1 MNTSEEN
8 FINLENDSIDIVKE
22 LRYYAFFWPWF
33 LACVIF
39 ISISAYVY
47 FRYSNNIYKSIAT
60 LQVKDAKSDPT
71 SFLTQSGGS
80 MFNFNR
86 VKIDNYITQINSKP
100 NLKNVIRTLDLQT
113 NVYGV
118 GRVKNSLQYGD
129 DLPFEIVFKTDRT
142 LKESI
147 GLRTQNQ
154 KSTLQFGDN
163 TYDLVL
169 GQTLELEDF
178 RVTLSEMPQ
187 DDSEFLVTRITEAEV
202 IAALSR
208 RIAVSAS
215 TKEGDNID
223 LTLQGTN
230 LKRNEAIINSLIETA
245 HAEQVSDKRQIYT
258 LSIDF
263 INSRLSSIVNEID
276 SLSLKTTGFKSDN
289 LIFSPEIQT
298 SNALSS
304 LTNLEKEKF
313 NLITQ
318 LELTKALQQ
327 NLESKSPFSL
337 LPSNFGIDNVDVNS
351 LVLTY
356 NKLSQERKLLLS
368 GATER
373 NPVIVQLSAQLT
385 DLKQNILISIDN
397 YQENL
402 KTSLFNFNEFKKATS
417 NEVAKIP
424 KLEATLQ
431 AFKRK
436 FIIAENLYL
445 FLLQKREEASISYE
459 ATLPDTRIIN
469 YAYTNSKPVSP
480 NKLLILVGAL
490 TIGFLIP
497 FIVLFLLKTLDT
509 KLHSREDLQ
518 KSLPNLDIL
527 GEVPFVDDVNA
538 IVKDSRGMFAEST
551 RVIRSN
557 INFKLPNQ
565 TMSKVILCT
574 SSIKGE
580 GKTICAFN
588 IAASYTATGKKV
600 ILMGAD
606 LRNPQLHSLLEI
618 ERDNKKGLST
628 SAVSENHTN
637 FSDSIMSYKI
647 FNNTMDILFS
657 GPIPPNPA
665 EILGSSKCFDIIN
678 SLKNIYDVVVI
689 DSAPLVLVSDTLPLL
704 KLADLVLYSVRAHYT
719 DVKLAPFIRGLVDDK
734 KIDNIGI
741 VFNGIKAGGSS
752 YYKYGYGYRYS
763 YQSRY
768 NYGYGYGY
776 GE

>member
-1 MNTSEEN
+1 MNTPENYSTLDSESN
-8 FINLENDSIDIVKE
+8 NIAKE
-22 LRYYAFFWPWF
+22 IRYYTFFWPWF
-33 LACVIF
+33 LVSVIF
-39 ISISAYVY
+39 MLSSAFFYL
-47 FRYSNNIYKSIAT
+47 RYTTNIYKSSAT
-60 LQVKDAKSDPT
+60 LQVKDAKSDPS
-71 SFLTQSGGS
+71 SFLAQSTGA

-86 VKIDNYITQINSKP
+86 VKIDNYITQITSKP
-100 NLKNVIRTLDLQT
+100 NLKHVVEALDLQT
-113 NVYGV
+113 NVYAV
-118 GRVKNSLQYGD
+118 GRVKNLLQYGD
-129 DLPFEIVFKTDRT
+129 DFPFEIVFKKDKI
-142 LKESI
+142 LKGGI
-147 GLRTQNQ
+147 VITIKNQ
-154 KSTLQFGDN
+154 KSTLQFADN
-163 TYDLVL
+163 SYALVL

-178 RVTLSEMPQ
+178 KVTMSEMPQ
-187 DDSEFLVTRITEAEV
+187 DDSEFLITRKREDSV
-202 IAALSR
+202 IATLSSS
-208 RIAVSAS
+208 IDVIAS
-215 TKEGDNID
+215 TDEGDNID
-223 LTLQGTN
+223 LSVQGPN
-230 LKRNEAIINSLIETA
+230 KKRNEAIINSLIETA
-245 HAEQVSDKRQIYT
+245 LADQVNEKRQIYA

-263 INSRLSSIVNEID
+263 INSRLSTIVKEID
-276 SLSLKTTGFKSDN
+276 SLSFETTSFKSDN
-289 LIFSPEIQT
+289 LIFSAETQT

-304 LTNLEKEKF
+304 LTDLEQEKF
-313 NLITQ
+313 NLTTQ
-318 LELTKALQQ
+318 FELAKSLLKNLQSQ
-327 NLESKSPFSL
+327 SNFSL
-337 LPSNFGIDNVDVNS
+337 LPSNIGINSTNVNELILAYNT
-351 LVLTY
+351 LVL
-356 NKLSQERKLLLS
+356 ERNGLLS

-373 NPVIVQLSAQLT
+373 NPIIIQLSTQLT
-385 DLKQNILISIDN
+385 DLKQNILSSTENYLDN
-397 YQENL
+397 LE
-402 KTSLFNFNEFKKATS
+402 TSLYEFDEFKYTTS
-417 NEVAKIP
+417 AQVAKIP

-431 AFKRK
+431 AFERK
-436 FIIAENLYL
+436 FQIAENLYL

-469 YAYTNSKPVSP
+469 YAHTNQNPVSP
-480 NKLLILVGAL
+480 KRVIILIGAII
-490 TIGFLIP
+490 IGFLIP
-497 FIVLFLLKTLDT
+497 FSVFFLLKILDT

-538 IVKDSRGMFAEST
+538 IAKDSRGMFAEST

-565 TMSKVILCT
+565 TTSKVILCT

-588 IAASYTATGKKV
+588 IAASYSATGKKV
-600 ILMGAD
+600 ILLGAD
-606 LRNPQLHSLLEI
+606 LRNPQLHTMLEI

-719 DVKLAPFIRGLVDDK
+719 DVKLAPFIRGLVEDK

-741 VFNGIKAGGSS
+741 VFNGIKAGGSN

>member
-1 MNTSEEN
+1 MITQEN
-8 FINLENDSIDIVKE
+8 FTDSENDSSDIVKE

-39 ISISAYVY
+39 MSISAFVY
-47 FRYSNNIYKSIAT
+47 FRYSNNIYKSTAT

-71 SFLTQSGGS
+71 SFLTQSGGA

-86 VKIDNYITQINSKP
+86 VKIDNYITQITSKS
-100 NLKNVIRTLDLQT
+100 NLKNVVEALDLQT
-113 NVYGV
+113 NVYTL
-118 GRVKNSLQYGD
+118 GRVKNSLQFGD
-129 DLPFEIVFKTDRT
+129 EIPFVFEFKTD
-142 LKESI
+142 SI
-147 GLRTQNQ
+147 YPDGISIEFENNEASL
-154 KSTLQFGDN
+154 SFGEKR
-163 TYDLVL
+163 YQLMS

-178 RVTLSEMPQ
+178 TFTLIEMPQ
-187 DDSEFLVTRITEAEV
+187 NDSEFLVTRNAKAKV
-202 IAALSR
+202 VAALSSSIDV
-208 RIAVSAS
+208 IASS
-215 TKEGDNID
+215 EEGDNID
-223 LTLQGTN
+223 LTLQGPN
-230 LKRNEAIINSLIETA
+230 IKRNEAIINSLIETS
-245 HAEQVSDKRQIYT
+245 HADQVSEKRQIYA

-263 INSRLSSIVNEID
+263 INSRLSTIVKEID
-276 SLSLKTTGFKSDN
+276 SLSLETTSFKSDN
-289 LIFSPEIQT
+289 LIFSAEAQT

-304 LTNLEKEKF
+304 LTDLEQEKF
-313 NLITQ
+313 NLTTQ
-318 LELTKALQQ
+318 FELAKSLLKNLQSQ
-327 NLESKSPFSL
+327 SNFSL
-337 LPSNFGIDNVDVNS
+337 LPSNIGINNTNVNE
-351 LVLTY
+351 LVVAY
-356 NKLSQERKLLLS
+356 NTLVFERNGLLS
-368 GATER
+368 DATER
-373 NPVIVQLSAQLT
+373 NPIIVQLSKQLT
-385 DLKQNILISIDN
+385 DLKQNILSSTENYLDN
-397 YQENL
+397 LE
-402 KTSLFNFNEFKKATS
+402 TSLSEFDEFKTTTS
-417 NEVAKIP
+417 AKVAKIP
-424 KLEATLQ
+424 KLEATLL
-431 AFKRK
+431 AFERK
-436 FIIAENLYL
+436 FQIAENLYL

-459 ATLPDTRIIN
+459 ATLPDTRVIN
-469 YAYTNSKPVSP
+469 YAHTNSTPVSP
-480 NKLLILVGAL
+480 QRKIILLAAL
-490 TIGFLIP
+490 ITGFLVP
-497 FIVLFLLKTLDT
+497 FAVLYLLKTMDSKIHT
-509 KLHSREDLQ
+509 RVDLE
-518 KSLPNLDIL
+518 KILPNLDIL

-538 IVKDSRGMFAEST
+538 IAKDSRGMFAEST

-565 TMSKVILCT
+565 TTSKVILCT

-588 IAASYTATGKKV
+588 IAASYSATGKKV
-600 ILMGAD
+600 ILLGAD

-618 ERDNKKGLST
+618 ERDNQKGLSA

-647 FNNTMDILFS
+647 FNNTMDILSS

-719 DVKLAPFIRGLVDDK
+719 DVKLAPFIRGLVNDK
-734 KIDNIGI
+734 KIGNIGI
-741 VFNGIKAGGSS
+741 VFNGIKAGGSN

>member
-1 MNTSEEN
+1 MITQEN
-8 FINLENDSIDIVKE
+8 FTDLENDSIYIVKE

-33 LACVIF
+33 LTSVIVMF
-39 ISISAYVY
+39 LSAFVY
-47 FRYSNNIYKSIAT
+47 LHYTSNTYNTTAT
-60 LQVKDAKSDPT
+60 LQVRDAKSDPS
-71 SFLTQSGGS
+71 SFLAQSAGS

-86 VKIDNYITQINSKP
+86 VKIDNYITQITSKP
-100 NLKNVIRTLDLQT
+100 NLQNVVQALDLQT
-113 NVYGV
+113 KIHSV
-118 GRVKNSLQYGD
+118 GHVRNSIKYGD
-129 DLPFEIVFKTDRT
+129 QIPFVIEFKTDT
-142 LKESI
+142 IYPNGINIEFVNNKPSLS
-147 GLRTQNQ
+147 
-154 KSTLQFGDN
+154 FGEKQ
-163 TYDLVL
+163 YQLMP
-169 GQTLELEDF
+169 GQTFELEDF
-178 RVTLSEMPQ
+178 RLALSEMPQ
-187 DDSEFLVTRITEAEV
+187 GDSEFLITRIRNANA
-202 IAALSR
+202 IAALSSS
-208 RIAVSAS
+208 IDVIAS
-215 TKEGDNID
+215 TEEGDNID
-223 LTLQGTN
+223 LSIKGSSV
-230 LKRNEAIINSLIETA
+230 KRNEAIINNLIEIA
-245 HAEQVSDKRQIYT
+245 NAKQVSEKRQIYA

-263 INSRLSSIVNEID
+263 INSRLSSIVKEID
-276 SLSLKTTGFKSDN
+276 SLSLQTTSFKSDN
-289 LIFSPEIQT
+289 LIFSAAAQT

-304 LTNLEKEKF
+304 LTDLEQEKF
-313 NLITQ
+313 NLTTQ
-318 LELTKALQQ
+318 LELAKSLLKNLQSQ
-327 NLESKSPFSL
+327 SNFSL
-337 LPSNFGIDNVDVNS
+337 LPSNIGINSTNVNE
-351 LVLTY
+351 LVLAY
-356 NKLSQERKLLLS
+356 NTLVLERNGLLS
-368 GATER
+368 GATQR
-373 NPVIVQLSAQLT
+373 NPIIIQLSTQLT
-385 DLKQNILISIDN
+385 DLKQNILSSTENYLDN
-397 YQENL
+397 LEIAL
-402 KTSLFNFNEFKKATS
+402 SEFDEFKTTTS
-417 NEVAKIP
+417 TKVAKIP

-431 AFKRK
+431 AFERK
-436 FIIAENLYL
+436 FQIAENLYL

-459 ATLPDTRIIN
+459 ATLPDTRVIN
-469 YAYTNSKPVSP
+469 YAHTNPIPVSP
-480 NKLLILVGAL
+480 KNKIIFLTALI
-490 TIGFLIP
+490 TGFLLP
-497 FIVLFLLKTLDT
+497 FAVLFLFKTLDT
-509 KLHSREDLQ
+509 KLHTREDLQ

-538 IVKDSRGMFAEST
+538 ITKDSRGMFAEST

-565 TMSKVILCT
+565 TTSKVILCT

-600 ILMGAD
+600 ILLGAD

-647 FNNTMDILFS
+647 FNNTMDILSS

-719 DVKLAPFIRGLVDDK
+719 DVKLAPFIRGLVEDK